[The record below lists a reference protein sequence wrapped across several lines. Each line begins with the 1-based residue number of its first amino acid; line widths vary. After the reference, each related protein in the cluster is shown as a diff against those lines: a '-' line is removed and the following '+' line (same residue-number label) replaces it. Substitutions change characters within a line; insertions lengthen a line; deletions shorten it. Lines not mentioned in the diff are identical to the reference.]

1 MSLSKFITIF
11 EAAIEMIEPGTLSA
25 KTCYKE
31 LKAWDSLAILT
42 VTDAIEM
49 EYGVL
54 LNRKHF
60 EAAETVEDL
69 YESIQGN
76 D

>member
-11 EAAIEMIEPGTLSA
+11 EAAIETIEPGTLSA
-25 KTCYKE
+25 KTEYKE

-54 LNRKHF
+54 LNRKYF
-60 EAAETVEDL
+60 EGAETVGDL
-69 YESIQGN
+69 YESIQRN
-76 D
+76 E